1 MNKTITKV
9 IPLAGY
15 CLHLEMGSGGKLEL
29 DFSGLLDN
37 IRFFELKDKDVFDSV
52 SVDECGK
59 HIVFKNGLRFGANE
73 IVNIALAPKEHN

>member
-15 CLHLEMGSGGKLEL
+15 CLYLEMGSGGKLEL

-37 IRFFELKDKDVFDSV
+37 IRFCELKDKDVFDSV
-52 SVDECGK
+52 SVEKRSSFWCKRDCQYCSCAE
-59 HIVFKNGLRFGANE
+59 RT
-73 IVNIALAPKEHN
+73 